1 MALLQISTRCT
12 ALLFDLIT
20 LLKGDSDGE
29 SETSRGQE
37 ERGGQEDLRSST
49 AALLGLLLAS
59 DRVIKLG
66 YGLASDIRRLASSYV
81 SNPNT
86 SLPLSYSLCHACHV
100 FYQVPACL
108 CRCLRHCVSFR
119 YPDLPSLSAAR
130 HVVDFNTLKPESPTS
145 APSKPTKDMQ
155 GVKAAA
161 GMPLSHSAA
170 ESSLPPPPPPPP
182 LVPIVGRGL
191 SNLVESVL
199 GRPLD
204 KSMQT
209 SDWQRRPLTRG
220 QVQYAAMD
228 AFCLVAV
235 YQQFKERN
243 PGLLPA
249 PVAID
254 FG

>member
-1 MALLQISTRCT
+1 M
-12 ALLFDLIT
+12 
-20 LLKGDSDGE
+20 
-29 SETSRGQE
+29 
-37 ERGGQEDLRSST
+37 
-49 AALLGLLLAS
+49 
-59 DRVIKLG
+59 
-66 YGLASDIRRLASSYV
+66 
-81 SNPNT
+81 
-86 SLPLSYSLCHACHV
+86 
-100 FYQVPACL
+100 
-108 CRCLRHCVSFR
+108 
-119 YPDLPSLSAAR
+119 
-130 HVVDFNTLKPESPTS
+130 
-145 APSKPTKDMQ
+145 
-155 GVKAAA
+155 
-161 GMPLSHSAA
+161 
-170 ESSLPPPPPPPP
+170 
-182 LVPIVGRGL
+182 VGRGL